1 LFAKTVTLAAS
12 RHAAGGS
19 ATGCRRTVIML
30 LSLFHPICH
39 DSGGSRD
46 RTIAVLIMGAARYDP
61 FCRKQKPGHP
71 GSGPLAR
78 PETGKARETL
88 PAGLPAMRRTPR

>member
-1 LFAKTVTLAAS
+1 
-12 RHAAGGS
+12 
-19 ATGCRRTVIML
+19 M
-30 LSLFHPICH
+30 
-39 DSGGSRD
+39 
-46 RTIAVLIMGAARYDP
+46 AVLIMNAARYDP
-61 FCRKQKPGHP
+61 FCRMQKFWHP